1 SRISQRLSR
10 FAASTPL
17 LARGAGT
24 SQCARSVN
32 GAVVVECAKYL
43 HRVVSVDAQ
52 ARLAQV
58 EPATR

>member
-1 SRISQRLSR
+1 
-10 FAASTPL
+10 
-17 LARGAGT
+17 
-24 SQCARSVN
+24 VN